1 MKTES
6 FAGWLKRWP
15 LIAILRGIK
24 PAEAL
29 DIGEV
34 LVEAGFC
41 IVEVPLNSPEPFASI
56 IRLSKRFGDNVL
68 IGAGTV
74 MDREQVQKVADAG
87 GRIIVMP
94 HADERIVEA
103 AKRRNLYVVPGF
115 ATATEGFRMI
125 QAGADAIKLFPAE
138 ANPPKVLKALRA
150 VLPREMPVLP
160 VGGIT
165 PGQHEG
171 ILGRRCRWF
180 RARFGAV
187 QTRRY
192 GGKGRAVGGGFS
204 RCASGASEKAE
215 KPVNVAKRHDAKL
228 T

>member
-1 MKTES
+1 MKTET

-15 LIAILRGIK
+15 LVAILRGIK

-29 DIGEV
+29 DVGEI

-56 IRLSKRFGDNVL
+56 LRLSKRFGDEVL

-74 MDREQVQKVADAG
+74 TQWEQVQKVADAG

-103 AKRRNLYVVPGF
+103 AKRRNLYAVPGF

-125 QAGADAIKLFPAE
+125 EAGADGIKLFPAE
-138 ANPPKVLKALRA
+138 ANPAKVLKALRA
-150 VLPREMPVLP
+150 VLPKEVPVLP

-165 PGQHEG
+165 PGSMKEYWEAG
-171 ILGRRCRWF
+171 ADGFGLGSALYKPGDTAARVAQAAADF
-180 RARFGAV
+180 RVALQALP
-187 QTRRY
+187 
-192 GGKGRAVGGGFS
+192 K
-204 RCASGASEKAE
+204 
-215 KPVNVAKRHDAKL
+215 KP
-228 T
+228 

>member
-1 MKTES
+1 MKAEN

-15 LIAILRGIK
+15 LVAILRGIK

-29 DIGEV
+29 DVGEI

-56 IRLSKRFGDNVL
+56 LRLSKRFGDEVL

-103 AKRRNLYVVPGF
+103 ARQRNLYAVPGF
-115 ATATEGFRMI
+115 ASATEGFRMI
-125 QAGADAIKLFPAE
+125 EAGADAIKLFPAE

-150 VLPREMPVLP
+150 VLPKETPVLP

-165 PGQHEG
+165 ANNMKEYWDAGADGFGLGSALYKPGD
-171 ILGRRCRWF
+171 
-180 RARFGAV
+180 
-187 QTRRY
+187 T
-192 GGKGRAVGGGFS
+192 
-204 RCASGASEKAE
+204 AE
-215 KPVNVAKRHDAKL
+215 TVAKSAAEFRFALHALAKKP
-228 T
+228 